1 MELVR
6 RVLVVGQIDDGVLE
20 GEQYAGIDCER
31 EVQVD
36 RPAATFLWVEVD
48 LPHLTQ
54 RVRLDEVALVMNM
67 EPVVHRVIL
76 QLGHVAG
83 HVDHCHPVTP
93 PIAASPPA

>member
-1 MELVR
+1 M
-6 RVLVVGQIDDGVLE
+6 
-20 GEQYAGIDCER
+20 
-31 EVQVD
+31 QVD
-36 RPAATFLWVEVD
+36 RPTAALLRVEVD

-54 RVRLDEVALVMNM
+54 RVRLDEVALVMHM
-67 EPVVHRVIL
+67 EPMVHRVIL